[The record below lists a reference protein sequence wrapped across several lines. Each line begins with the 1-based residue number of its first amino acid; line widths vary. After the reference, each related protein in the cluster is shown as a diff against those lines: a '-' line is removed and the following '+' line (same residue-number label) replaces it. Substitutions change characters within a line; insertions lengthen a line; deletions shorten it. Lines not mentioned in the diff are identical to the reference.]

1 VYLQILSCNKP
12 SWTEGGLIEDDEG
25 DWTKASLSFMYTNIL
40 NQEELLYK
48 TMEVIHGRDRTDGTQ
63 IYEVFV

>member
-1 VYLQILSCNKP
+1 MMKEI
-12 SWTEGGLIEDDEG
+12 GLRH
-25 DWTKASLSFMYTNIL
+25 YTNIL

-63 IYEVFV
+63 IYEVSV